1 MSPVRTEKFDLIIRD
16 LASNELERWSRNV
29 VTLKTKKMQQRL
41 IIPLKLYRLK
51 DQLVFCIICSLSS
64 IEGYLSLKIL
74 KRKREKEVWFT
85 KLEWISWFTL
95 Q

>member
-1 MSPVRTEKFDLIIRD
+1 MSSVRTEKFNLIIRN

-51 DQLVFCIICSLSS
+51 DQHLRS

-74 KRKREKEVWFT
+74 KRNREKEVWFT
-85 KLEWISWFTL
+85 KLEWISRFTL

>member
-1 MSPVRTEKFDLIIRD
+1 MSSVRTEKFNLIIRN

-51 DQLVFCIICSLSS
+51 DQHLRS

-74 KRKREKEVWFT
+74 KRNREKEVWFT
-85 KLEWISWFTL
+85 
-95 Q
+95 